1 MTEILEAVQGIAYEK
16 GINSDLIRQVIQEVM
31 KAAYKKHFGTDENA
45 LIEFDELTGSIN
57 VFARK
62 EVVQDD
68 DLYDPVAEIELRD
81 ALKIEPNARVGQFI
95 LVKID
100 TSEFDRMDVMNARQ
114 KAKQI
119 LRDILKDTLYSEY
132 KDKVN
137 EIIIGYIRRERN
149 GTIYVDLGKAE
160 GILPKKNQSPKETYR
175 TGDKIKCLVQEVKK
189 GPMGLQIILTRRDPA
204 FVKKLFELEV
214 PEINDGVVI
223 IHKIVREAG
232 FRTKIAVRSTK
243 EDVDPVGA
251 CVGLKGSRIQ
261 NVMKELEGERID
273 ILRYDQD
280 IPTYIAHALSSA
292 KVLQV
297 IITDP
302 VKKNALAIVSEND
315 LSLAIGKMGTN
326 VKLANRLVDWNI
338 DVRTEQQFAEMDIY
352 QDYRAAA
359 NELFEGGE
367 SDEDDTI
374 TEIRQLEGI
383 SERVLDILEQNGY
396 FYIEN
401 LINLTREDFEKIN
414 GLSPQDI
421 DTILRVLEENVV
433 VIDEEVRGGEAADEE
448 PAIEN
453 ENETIDDAEDVEE
466 YACPECGFPVK
477 IGMSNCPNCGVG
489 LKFEYE
495 EEDEE

>member
-16 GINSDLIRQVIQEVM
+16 GINADLIRQVIQEVM

-45 LIEFDELTGSIN
+45 LVEFDVLSGTIN
-57 VFARK
+57 VYSRK
-62 EVVQDD
+62 EVVADD
-68 DLYDPVAEIELRD
+68 DLYDPVAEIELKD
-81 ALKIEPNARVGQFI
+81 ALKIDPQAKVGQFI
-95 LVKID
+95 EVKID

-119 LRDILKDTLYSEY
+119 LRDILKDTLFSEF

-175 TGDKIKCLVQEVKK
+175 PGDKIKCLVQEVKK
-189 GPMGLQIILTRRDPA
+189 APTGLQIILTRRDPA

-273 ILRYDQD
+273 ILRYDPDPQ
-280 IPTYIAHALSSA
+280 TYIAHALSSA

-302 VKKNALAIVSEND
+302 VKKNALAIVNEND

-359 NELFEGGE
+359 NELFEGGDE
-367 SDEDDTI
+367 SELI
-374 TEIRQLEGI
+374 TEIRQLDGI

-396 FYIEN
+396 IYIEN
-401 LINLTREDFEKIN
+401 LINLKREDLEKIN

-421 DTILRVLEENVV
+421 DTILRVLEENVE
-433 VIDEEVRGGEAADEE
+433 VIYEDRDNEEETESTVEE
-448 PAIEN
+448 EIE
-453 ENETIDDAEDVEE
+453 EQDDSEETEE